1 MEQRPLEY
9 TVKIYCEDFTEW
21 YYFEWLR
28 TNKIAKIHDDI
39 ANIQNF
45 VMRKSQ

>member
-1 MEQRPLEY
+1 M
-9 TVKIYCEDFTEW
+9 KNICKMKDF
-21 YYFEWLR
+21 
-28 TNKIAKIHDDI
+28 AKIHDDI